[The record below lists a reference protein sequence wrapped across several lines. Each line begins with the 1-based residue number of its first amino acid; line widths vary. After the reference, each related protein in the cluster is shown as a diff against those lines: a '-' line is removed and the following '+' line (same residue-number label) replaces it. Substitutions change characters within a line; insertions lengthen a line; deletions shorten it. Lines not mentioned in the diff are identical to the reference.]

1 MSMPNINQQERDL
14 KAPVWD
20 ISQERVFVFTLVNQ
34 RLQFLILFCS
44 MVVAGAINTQSPE
57 RVQFIL
63 IIGATISWLF
73 SAVIVRTQARLTAV
87 LNIIEQD
94 PTHPYTIVTL
104 QTKQKYRIQPL
115 VSYVIPALCSITL
128 TIGSLLAAFGLLSV

>member
-1 MSMPNINQQERDL
+1 MPNISQEERDL

-20 ISQERVFVFTLVNQ
+20 MSQERVFVFTLVNQ

-44 MVVAGAINTQSPE
+44 IVVAGAINTQSQE
-57 RVQFIL
+57 GMQFIL
-63 IIGATISWLF
+63 ILGAIISWLF
-73 SAVIVRTQARLTAV
+73 GAVIVRTQTRLTTV

-115 VSYVIPALCSITL
+115 VSYIIPAICSITL
-128 TIGSLLAAFGLLSV
+128 TIGGILSVFSILTV

>member
-1 MSMPNINQQERDL
+1 MPNISQEERDL

-20 ISQERVFVFTLVNQ
+20 MSQERVFVFTLVNQ

-44 MVVAGAINTQSPE
+44 IVVAGAINAQSQGG
-57 RVQFIL
+57 VQFVLIL
-63 IIGATISWLF
+63 GAIISWLF
-73 SAVIVRTQARLTAV
+73 SAVIIRTQARLTTV

-104 QTKQKYRIQPL
+104 QTKQKYRIQPF
-115 VSYVIPALCSITL
+115 VSYIIPVLCSITL
-128 TIGSLLAAFGLLSV
+128 TIGGVLSLFGILAV

>member
-1 MSMPNINQQERDL
+1 MPNISQQDRDL

-20 ISQERVFVFTLVNQ
+20 MSQERVFVFTLVNQ

-44 MVVAGAINTQSPE
+44 IVVAGAINAQSQG
-57 RVQFIL
+57 RVQFVLIL
-63 IIGATISWLF
+63 GAIIAWLF
-73 SAVIVRTQARLTAV
+73 SAVIIQTQARLTAV

-94 PTHPYTIVTL
+94 PTHPYTIVTS

-115 VSYVIPALCSITL
+115 VSYLIPVICSITL
-128 TIGSLLAAFGLLSV
+128 TIGGVLALFGILTV

>member
-1 MSMPNINQQERDL
+1 MPNISQEERDL

-20 ISQERVFVFTLVNQ
+20 MSQERVFVFTLVNQ

-44 MVVAGAINTQSPE
+44 IVVAGAINAQS
-57 RVQFIL
+57 QGGFQLIL
-63 IIGATISWLF
+63 ILGAIISWLF
-73 SAVIVRTQARLTAV
+73 SAVIIRTQARLTTV

-104 QTKQKYRIQPL
+104 KTKQEYRIQPL
-115 VSYVIPALCSITL
+115 VSYIIPVLCSITL
-128 TIGSLLAAFGLLSV
+128 TIGGILSLFGILAV

>member
-1 MSMPNINQQERDL
+1 MPNISQQDRDL

-20 ISQERVFVFTLVNQ
+20 MSQERVFVFTLVNQ

-44 MVVAGAINTQSPE
+44 IVVAGAINAQSQG
-57 RVQFIL
+57 RVQFVLIL
-63 IIGATISWLF
+63 GAIIAWLF
-73 SAVIVRTQARLTAV
+73 SAIIIQTQARLTAV

-94 PTHPYTIVTL
+94 PTHPYTIVTS

-115 VSYVIPALCSITL
+115 VSYLIPVICSITL
-128 TIGSLLAAFGLLSV
+128 TIGGVLALFGILTV

>member
-1 MSMPNINQQERDL
+1 MPNISQEERDL

-20 ISQERVFVFTLVNQ
+20 MSQERVFVFTLVNQ

-44 MVVAGAINTQSPE
+44 IVVAGAINTQSQE
-57 RVQFIL
+57 GMQFIL
-63 IIGATISWLF
+63 ILGAIISWLF
-73 SAVIVRTQARLTAV
+73 GAVIVRTQTRLTTV

-94 PTHPYTIVTL
+94 PTHPYTLVTL

-115 VSYVIPALCSITL
+115 VSYIIPAICSITL
-128 TIGSLLAAFGLLSV
+128 TIGGILSVFSILTV

>member
-1 MSMPNINQQERDL
+1 MPNISQQDRDL

-20 ISQERVFVFTLVNQ
+20 MSQERVFVFTLVNQ

-44 MVVAGAINTQSPE
+44 IVVAGAINAQSQG
-57 RVQFIL
+57 RVQFVLIL
-63 IIGATISWLF
+63 GAIIAWLF
-73 SAVIVRTQARLTAV
+73 SAVIIQTQARLTAV

-115 VSYVIPALCSITL
+115 VSYLIPVICSITL
-128 TIGSLLAAFGLLSV
+128 TIGGVLALFGILTV